1 MTAVSNKSNH
11 KNNPRRSGLGPTCL
25 LAISLLTV
33 PGSPFADENVVDISQ
48 VEGFVLP
55 LEQIMTKASEKL
67 NGHVLEAELLQRGT
81 NLVYEIVVLEKKGVV
96 REYDFDARTG
106 KLIGEIKGN

>member
-1 MTAVSNKSNH
+1 MTAVNNKQS
-11 KNNPRRSGLGPTCL
+11 RRSRGPRSDLGPTGRLALAL
-25 LAISLLTV
+25 LALS
-33 PGSPFADENVVDISQ
+33 GSALAAENVVDISQ
-48 VEGFVLP
+48 VEGYVLP
-55 LEQIMTKASEKL
+55 LEQMMAKASAKL

-96 REYDFDARTG
+96 REYNFDARTG